1 MYEKRLHYKSIKN
14 PIECVYKLCLNSS
27 YGKLIE
33 GLHGKDYKIVND
45 AYDDED
51 NITDEGINALY

>member
-14 PIECVYKLCLNSS
+14 PIECIYKLTLNSS

-33 GLHGKDYKIVND
+33 GLHGKDYEIIND
-45 AYDDED
+45 AYDDEE
-51 NITDEGINALY
+51 NITEAGM